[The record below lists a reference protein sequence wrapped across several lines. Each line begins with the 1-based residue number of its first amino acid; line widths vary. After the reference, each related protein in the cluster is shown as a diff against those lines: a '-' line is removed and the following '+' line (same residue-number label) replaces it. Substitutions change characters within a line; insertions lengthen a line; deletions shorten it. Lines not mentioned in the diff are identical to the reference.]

1 MKRSFL
7 YVIQCVLPSLHLTT
21 QIQQEIR
28 HPMLLT
34 YSTTRINHNTL
45 NRYAQLA
52 DRKFQVLTAN
62 RDVDDRDEF
71 SQVNL
76 SRSPSMMTMSF
87 TTRSA
92 SRIEES
98 GSGISSSPQGSYR
111 VITDVKTAKKI
122 STSLFSNVTSDD
134 ELLDDCINVLTSW
147 ILDKSSPRPY
157 FKSLCVSAK
166 HALESKRARG
176 IASKTSVQDL
186 WTTSGVSHVLLPAL
200 IKAVE

>member
-1 MKRSFL
+1 MCSP
-7 YVIQCVLPSLHLTT
+7 ITSPNEQN
-21 QIQQEIR
+21 QQEIR
-28 HPMLLT
+28 HVILLT
-34 YSTTRINHNTL
+34 FSTTRIHHNTL

-52 DRKFQVLTAN
+52 DRKFRILTTN

-92 SRIEES
+92 SRLEES

-111 VITDVKTAKKI
+111 ITDVKTPKKI
-122 STSLFSNVTSDD
+122 STSSFSNVTSDD
-134 ELLDDCINVLTSW
+134 RLLNDCINVLTSW
-147 ILDKSSPRPY
+147 ILHNSTSRPY
-157 FKSLCVSAK
+157 FKTLCVSAK
-166 HALESKRARG
+166 HALESRRARG
-176 IASKTSVQDL
+176 IASKTTLQDI

>member
-1 MKRSFL
+1 
-7 YVIQCVLPSLHLTT
+7 
-21 QIQQEIR
+21 
-28 HPMLLT
+28 
-34 YSTTRINHNTL
+34 
-45 NRYAQLA
+45 
-52 DRKFQVLTAN
+52 
-62 RDVDDRDEF
+62 
-71 SQVNL
+71 
-76 SRSPSMMTMSF
+76 MMTMSF

-92 SRIEES
+92 SRLDES
-98 GSGISSSPQGSYR
+98 GSGISSSPQESYR
-111 VITDVKTAKKI
+111 ITDVKTPKKI
-122 STSLFSNVTSDD
+122 STSSFSNVPSDD

-176 IASKTSVQDL
+176 IASKTSFQDL

>member
-1 MKRSFL
+1 
-7 YVIQCVLPSLHLTT
+7 
-21 QIQQEIR
+21 
-28 HPMLLT
+28 MLLT

-52 DRKFQVLTAN
+52 DRKFRILTAN
-62 RDVDDRDEF
+62 RDADDRDEF

-92 SRIEES
+92 SRLEES

-111 VITDVKTAKKI
+111 VITDVKTPKKI

-147 ILDKSSPRPY
+147 ILDESSPRPY